1 MNKLFGELQ
10 IKQHQMNAQQYW
22 CRPFHRCLNML
33 PCNVHFTNSS
43 LCVNYFGCNAQQR
56 ASVDCEHVH
65 CLELEQWCSVM
76 PLTKTETWSN
86 CKILTLEQFGA
97 SKCRF
102 QSALEQIDADCWTHL
117 RLFRTFTHSRK
128 YLLAVNNVAL
138 PQNAKKANLNFI
150 IAWI

>member
-1 MNKLFGELQ
+1 
-10 IKQHQMNAQQYW
+10 
-22 CRPFHRCLNML
+22 ML
-33 PCNVHFTNSS
+33 PCNVHFTKSS

-65 CLELEQWCSVM
+65 CLELEQWCSVT

-97 SKCRF
+97 PKCRF
-102 QSALEQIDADCWTHL
+102 QSTLEQTDADCWTHL

-128 YLLAVNNVAL
+128 YLLALNNVAL
-138 PQNAKKANLNFI
+138 PQNTKKGKPKFDYRLNLNEDNK
-150 IAWI
+150 AVPEVCCD